1 MGQLG
6 KSHSYIQQLET
17 RVLLRQHKILIYGA
31 PKESHHTF
39 RQHLVHSDLLSPNAK
54 DPSDVAAAQA
64 RGAAPSS
71 AGAGAQARAT
81 LLSPGVEK
89 LLHHAKRK
97 QESKIPTVS
106 GFFFFFLNKISMEIS
121 SRISARRGATRIRPW
136 GWGLREDAYRNM
148 RVNRAEVPSSSRERF
163 V

>member
-1 MGQLG
+1 ML
-6 KSHSYIQQLET
+6 H
-17 RVLLRQHKILIYGA
+17 QHKILIYGA
-31 PKESHHTF
+31 PKKSHHTF

-54 DPSDVAAAQA
+54 DPSDVAAPQA

-71 AGAGAQARAT
+71 AGAGAQARAA

-106 GFFFFFLNKISMEIS
+106 GFFFFFKQEIQGFLLGFQLGEEPPES
-121 SRISARRGATRIRPW
+121 GRG
-136 GWGLREDAYRNM
+136 GGG
-148 RVNRAEVPSSSRERF
+148 
-163 V
+163 

>member
-1 MGQLG
+1 MGELG

-17 RVLLRQHKILIYGA
+17 RVLLHQHKILIYGA

-106 GFFFFFLNKISMEIS
+106 GFFFFFKQEIQGDFFSDFS
-121 SRISARRGATRIRPW
+121 SERSHPNPAVGVGAE
-136 GWGLREDAYRNM
+136 GGCL
-148 RVNRAEVPSSSRERF
+148 
-163 V
+163 